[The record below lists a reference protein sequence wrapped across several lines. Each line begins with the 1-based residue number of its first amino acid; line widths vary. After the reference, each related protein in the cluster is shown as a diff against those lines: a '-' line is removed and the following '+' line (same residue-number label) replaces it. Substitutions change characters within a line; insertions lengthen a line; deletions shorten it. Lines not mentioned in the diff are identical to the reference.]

1 MDTERLI
8 AVIENITK
16 EFNATERK
24 LICCMLIDTIAA
36 DEDTPVGEI
45 YNQMKTM
52 AVEIEKEM
60 GKFIM

>member
-16 EFNATERK
+16 EFDATERK

-36 DEDTPVGEI
+36 EEDTSVGEI
-45 YNQMKTM
+45 YDQMKTM